1 MVKRIRRIGEILV
14 EAGKIKESDLQKA
27 LAEQKK
33 YGEKIGKVIVKM
45 GLLTENELISTLS
58 KQLGIPVINLDK
70 ITIPEEIIRLVP
82 DSICKNYMVMP
93 VERHFNVLRLA
104 MVDPLDINALD
115 EVAKVVKLEIEPCIV
130 RENELKRALE
140 RYYGVKTMIDEVL
153 EKLRDEEAEEEPE
166 AERDIGVDKLISE
179 GVDEEPIIRLV
190 NSILSQGIADN
201 ASDIHIEP
209 QENEMR
215 IRMRL
220 DGKLK
225 EVPSPLKR
233 MFLPIVS
240 RIKIMAGLD
249 IAKTR
254 VPQDGRFDVKEG
266 MRDVSVRVSTYPT
279 IHGEK
284 VVLRLLD
291 KNTALYGIDRLGLI
305 DEDREKILRVLK
317 RPYGFILS
325 TGPTGSGK
333 STTLYAI
340 LTHINTPE
348 KNIVTIEDPVEY
360 TIENIT
366 QSQVNPK
373 AGLTF
378 DSGLRAILR
387 QDPDVIMVGEIRD
400 RETASIATHAALTGH
415 IVLSTFHTNDA
426 AGAPVRLVEM
436 GVEPYLVASSVTC
449 CIAQR
454 LMRRICEEC
463 KEQYYPPMVVFE
475 NLGIKE
481 YVPLYRGRGCP
492 ACRNTGYKGRVGT
505 FEILVVDDELR
516 ELIVRKASSEEI
528 KRRASQRGMGEMKDD
543 AIKKAILGIT
553 TLEEALNITQVDET

>member
-58 KQLGIPVINLDK
+58 KQLGISIINLDK

-82 DSICKNYMVMP
+82 DSICKNYMVIP

-115 EVAKVVKLEIEPCIV
+115 EVAKVVRLEIEPCIA

-153 EKLRDEEAEEEPE
+153 EKLKDEETEEEPE

-190 NSILSQGIADN
+190 NSILSQGVADN

-254 VPQDGRFDVKEG
+254 VPQDGRFDIKEG

-305 DEDREKILRVLK
+305 DEDKEKILRVLK

-348 KNIVTIEDPVEY
+348 KNIITIEDPVEY
-360 TIENIT
+360 TIENIA

-400 RETASIATHAALTGH
+400 RETAAIATHAALTGH

-426 AGAPVRLVEM
+426 AGALVRLVEM

-454 LMRRICEEC
+454 LMRKICEEC
-463 KEQYYPPMVVFE
+463 KEQYYPPVVVFE

-505 FEILVVDDELR
+505 FEILVVDDEIR

-528 KRRASQRGMGEMKDD
+528 KRRAKDRGMGEMKDD

-553 TLEEALNITQVDET
+553 TLEEALNITQVGET

>member
-58 KQLGIPVINLDK
+58 KQLGISIINLDK

-82 DSICKNYMVMP
+82 DSICKNYMVIP

-115 EVAKVVKLEIEPCIV
+115 EVAKVVRLEIEPCIA

-153 EKLRDEEAEEEPE
+153 EKLKDEETEEEPE

-190 NSILSQGIADN
+190 NSILSQGVADN

-254 VPQDGRFDVKEG
+254 VPQDGRFDIKEG

-305 DEDREKILRVLK
+305 DEDKEKILRVLK

-348 KNIVTIEDPVEY
+348 KNIITIEDPVEY
-360 TIENIT
+360 TIKNIA

-400 RETASIATHAALTGH
+400 RETAAIATHAALTGH

-426 AGAPVRLVEM
+426 AGALVRLVEM

-454 LMRRICEEC
+454 LMRKICEEC
-463 KEQYYPPMVVFE
+463 KEQYYPPVVVFE

-505 FEILVVDDELR
+505 FEILVVDDEIR

-528 KRRASQRGMGEMKDD
+528 KRRAKDRGMGEMKDD

-553 TLEEALNITQVDET
+553 TLEEAFNITQVGET

>member
-58 KQLGIPVINLDK
+58 KQLGISIINLDK

-82 DSICKNYMVMP
+82 DSICKNYMVIP

-115 EVAKVVKLEIEPCIV
+115 EVAKVVRLEIEPCIA

-153 EKLRDEEAEEEPE
+153 EKLKDEETEEEPE

-190 NSILSQGIADN
+190 NSILSQGVADN

-254 VPQDGRFDVKEG
+254 VPQDGRFDIKEG

-305 DEDREKILRVLK
+305 DEDKEKILRVLK

-348 KNIVTIEDPVEY
+348 KNIITIEDPVEY
-360 TIENIT
+360 TIENIA

-400 RETASIATHAALTGH
+400 RETAAIATHAALTGH

-426 AGAPVRLVEM
+426 AGALVRLVEM

-454 LMRRICEEC
+454 LMRKICEEC
-463 KEQYYPPMVVFE
+463 KEQYYPPVVVFE

-505 FEILVVDDELR
+505 FEILVVDDEIR

-528 KRRASQRGMGEMKDD
+528 KRRAKDRGMGEMKDD

-553 TLEEALNITQVDET
+553 TLEEAFNITQVGET